1 MKTKSDIHIIMHE
14 DKIRAYGFCVSNS
27 GVHSSGWAMW
37 VYQ

>member
-14 DKIRAYGFCVSNS
+14 DKIQAYGFCVTKS
-27 GVHSSGWAMW
+27 GVHSGWAIW